1 MSATASIKILLADD
15 HVVVREGLAAII
27 AMEPDMSVVG
37 QASDGREVVDLFKRF
52 KPDITLM
59 DLRMPNMDGV
69 DAIATIREADP
80 NARIIVLTTYDGDED
95 IYRGLRAG
103 AKAYLLKAG
112 PRDELLDA
120 IRAVNAGQTR
130 IPAGIAAKLVTRMSG
145 RELTARE
152 LEVLQLMAA
161 GKSNLEIGTDLF
173 VTESTVKAHVNSIL
187 SKLGVTDR
195 TQAVTAALRRGL
207 VRLD

>member
-1 MSATASIKILLADD
+1 MIAEQPIKILLADD

-27 AMEPDMSVVG
+27 GMEHDMSVVG
-37 QASDGREVVDLFKRF
+37 QASDGNEVVDLYREHR
-52 KPDITLM
+52 PDITLM
-59 DLRMPNMDGV
+59 DLRMPRMDGV
-69 DAIATIREADP
+69 DAISAIREDDP

-112 PRDELLDA
+112 PRTELLEA
-120 IRAVNAGQTR
+120 IRAVFAGQTR
-130 IPAGIAAKLVTRMSG
+130 IPPDIAAKLVSRMSG
-145 RELTARE
+145 KELTARE
-152 LEVLQLMAA
+152 LEVLRLMAA
-161 GKSNLEIGTDLF
+161 GRSNQEIGGELF

-187 SKLGVTDR
+187 SKLRVSDR